1 MPPRAASSSPSHAL
15 PPVLPALRR
24 RFLGALLGAALG
36 LGLTFGG
43 ALPSTAQ
50 AAEIRV
56 VTSGGFSAAYD
67 QLVPL
72 YEQAT
77 GHKVTTARG
86 ASMGTA
92 PDSIPSRMAR
102 GEQFDVVILADS
114 ALDQLI
120 AQGKVQAGSRVDLA
134 RSMIGMSVRKGT
146 PPPDISTVDALRQT
160 LLNAKSVAY
169 SASASGTY
177 LSTELFQRLGV
188 AEQMKGKATKIYS
201 ERVGAVVL
209 RGDAEIG
216 FQQVSELLPFK
227 ELQFV
232 GALPD
237 EVQQRVFFSAGVATG
252 SPDPEAA
259 RHLIRFLAAP
269 AAAAIVR
276 STGMEPA
283 TRAEP
288 AAAPARGEPAAPAA
302 PARKEPAPAL

>member
-1 MPPRAASSSPSHAL
+1 MPSIQPQPVRAG
-15 PPVLPALRR
+15 LRR
-24 RFLGALLGAALG
+24 RAFGALLGAALALG
-36 LGLTFGG
+36 LGAT
-43 ALPSTAQ
+43 ATAPSAAQ

-77 GHKVTTARG
+77 GNKVVTERG
-86 ASMGTA
+86 ASIGNA

-102 GEQFDVVILADS
+102 GEQFDIVILADS
-114 ALDQLI
+114 ALDKLI
-120 AQGKVQAGSRVDLA
+120 EQGKVQAGSRVDLA

-146 PPPDISTVDALRQT
+146 PKPDISTVDALRQT
-160 LLNAKSVAY
+160 LLNAKSIAY

-188 AEQMKGKATKIYS
+188 ADQIKDKAKKIYS

-227 ELQFV
+227 ELEFV
-232 GALPD
+232 GPLPD

-252 SPDPEAA
+252 TPQPEAA
-259 RHLIRFLAAP
+259 RQLIRFLAAP

-283 TRAEP
+283 
-288 AAAPARGEPAAPAA
+288 AAR
-302 PARKEPAPAL
+302 

>member
-1 MPPRAASSSPSHAL
+1 MQPRKPFTATAAL
-15 PPVLPALRR
+15 PRR
-24 RFLGALLGAALG
+24 RMLSALLGAALS
-36 LGLTFGG
+36 LGLALG
-43 ALPSTAQ
+43 AATPSTVQ

-77 GHKVTTARG
+77 GHKVVTARG
-86 ASMGTA
+86 ASIGNA
-92 PDSIPSRMAR
+92 PDSIPSRLAR
-102 GEQFDVVILADS
+102 GEQFDIVILADS
-114 ALDQLI
+114 GLEKLI
-120 AQGKVQAGSRVDLA
+120 AQGKIQPGSRVDLA
-134 RSMIGMSVRKGT
+134 RSMIGMSVRKDT
-146 PPPDISTVDALRQT
+146 PKPDISSVEALKQT
-160 LLNAKSVAY
+160 LLSAKSIAY

-177 LSTELFQRLGV
+177 LSNELFPRLGV
-188 AEQMKGKATKIYS
+188 AEQIKDKAHKIYS

-232 GALPD
+232 GPLPD
-237 EVQQRVFFSAGVATG
+237 EVQQRVFFSAGVAMGTQ
-252 SPDPEAA
+252 DADAA

-269 AAAAIVR
+269 AAASIVR

-283 TRAEP
+283 
-288 AAAPARGEPAAPAA
+288 AAR
-302 PARKEPAPAL
+302 

>member
-1 MPPRAASSSPSHAL
+1 MQPFASSKSSFSG
-15 PPVLPALRR
+15 LRR
-24 RFLGALLGAALG
+24 RALGALLGIAASVGLALG
-36 LGLTFGG
+36 
-43 ALPSTAQ
+43 ASAPSAVQ

-77 GHKVTTARG
+77 GHKVITARG
-86 ASMGTA
+86 ASIGNA

-102 GEQFDVVILADS
+102 GEQFDIVILADS
-114 ALDQLI
+114 GLDQLI
-120 AQGKVQAGSRVDLA
+120 LQGKVQAGSRVDLA

-146 PPPDISTVDALRQT
+146 PKPDISSVEALKQT
-160 LLNAKSVAY
+160 LLNAKTVAY

-177 LSTELFQRLGV
+177 LSNELFPRLGI
-188 AEQMKGKATKIYS
+188 AEEMKGKATKIFS

-227 ELQFV
+227 ELEFV
-232 GALPD
+232 GPLPD
-237 EVQQRVFFSAGVATG
+237 EVQQRVFFSAGVAVG
-252 SPDPEAA
+252 AQDPDAA
-259 RHLIRFLAAP
+259 GHLIRFLAAP
-269 AAAAIVR
+269 AAASIVR

-283 TRAEP
+283 
-288 AAAPARGEPAAPAA
+288 AAR
-302 PARKEPAPAL
+302 

>member
-1 MPPRAASSSPSHAL
+1 MPSIQPQPVRAG
-15 PPVLPALRR
+15 LRR
-24 RFLGALLGAALG
+24 RAFGALLGAALALG
-36 LGLTFGG
+36 LGAT
-43 ALPSTAQ
+43 ATAPSAAQ

-77 GHKVTTARG
+77 GNKVVTERG
-86 ASMGTA
+86 ASIGNA

-102 GEQFDVVILADS
+102 GEQFDIVILADS
-114 ALDQLI
+114 ALDKLI
-120 AQGKVQAGSRVDLA
+120 EQGKVQAGSRVDLA

-146 PPPDISTVDALRQT
+146 PKPDISTVDALRQT
-160 LLNAKSVAY
+160 LLNAKSIAY

-188 AEQMKGKATKIYS
+188 AEQIKDKVKKIYS

-227 ELQFV
+227 ELEFV
-232 GALPD
+232 GPLPD
-237 EVQQRVFFSAGVATG
+237 EVQQRVFFSAGLATG
-252 SPDPEAA
+252 APQPEAA
-259 RHLIRFLAAP
+259 RQLIRFLAAP

-283 TRAEP
+283 
-288 AAAPARGEPAAPAA
+288 AAR
-302 PARKEPAPAL
+302 

>member
-1 MPPRAASSSPSHAL
+1 MQPFASSKSSFSG
-15 PPVLPALRR
+15 LRR
-24 RFLGALLGAALG
+24 RALGALLGIAASVGLALG
-36 LGLTFGG
+36 
-43 ALPSTAQ
+43 ASAPSAVQ

-77 GHKVTTARG
+77 GHKVITARG
-86 ASMGTA
+86 ASIGNA

-102 GEQFDVVILADS
+102 GEQFDIVILADS
-114 ALDQLI
+114 GLDQLI
-120 AQGKVQAGSRVDLA
+120 LQGKVQAGSRVDLA

-146 PPPDISTVDALRQT
+146 PKPDISSVEALKQT
-160 LLNAKSVAY
+160 LLNAKTIAY

-177 LSTELFQRLGV
+177 LSNELFPRLGI
-188 AEQMKGKATKIYS
+188 AEEMKGKATKIFS

-227 ELQFV
+227 ELEFV
-232 GALPD
+232 GPLPD
-237 EVQQRVFFSAGVATG
+237 EVQQRVFFSAGVAVG
-252 SPDPEAA
+252 AQDPDAA

-269 AAAAIVR
+269 APASIVR

-283 TRAEP
+283 
-288 AAAPARGEPAAPAA
+288 AAR
-302 PARKEPAPAL
+302 

>member
-1 MPPRAASSSPSHAL
+1 MQTL
-15 PPVLPALRR
+15 PTTTAHTQPRR
-24 RFLGALLGAALG
+24 RVIGALLGAALS
-36 LGLTFGG
+36 LGLALG
-43 ALPSTAQ
+43 AATPSSAQ

-56 VTSGGFSAAYD
+56 ITSGGFSAAYD
-67 QLVPL
+67 QLIPL

-77 GHKVTTARG
+77 GHKVVTARG

-92 PDSIPSRMAR
+92 PDSIPSRFAR
-102 GEQFDVVILADS
+102 GESFDIVILADS
-114 ALDQLI
+114 GLEALI
-120 AQGKVQAGSRVDLA
+120 TQGKVQPGSRVDLA

-146 PPPDISTVDALRQT
+146 PKPDISTVEALKQT
-160 LLNAKSVAY
+160 LLNAKSIAY

-188 AEQMKGKATKIYS
+188 AEQIKDKATKIYS
-201 ERVGAVVL
+201 ERVGTVVA

-227 ELQFV
+227 ELDYV

-237 EVQQRVFFSAGVATG
+237 EVQQRVFFSAGVAVG
-252 SPDPEAA
+252 AQNPEAA

-283 TRAEP
+283 
-288 AAAPARGEPAAPAA
+288 AAR
-302 PARKEPAPAL
+302 

>member
-1 MPPRAASSSPSHAL
+1 MASVDQS
-15 PPVLPALRR
+15 PVLVAPVRR
-24 RFLGALLGAALG
+24 RTLGVLLTLGLSWGLALG
-36 LGLTFGG
+36 T
-43 ALPSTAQ
+43 AAPSAAQ

-77 GHKVTTARG
+77 GHKVVTSRG
-86 ASMGTA
+86 ASIGNA

-114 ALDQLI
+114 ALDQLVP
-120 AQGKVQAGSRVDLA
+120 QGKVQAGSRVDLA
-134 RSMIGMSVRKGT
+134 RSMIGLSVRKGT
-146 PPPDISTVDALRQT
+146 TPKPDISSTEALKQT

-177 LSTELFQRLGV
+177 LSNELFPRLGI
-188 AEQMKGKATKIYS
+188 AEEMKGKATKIFS

-209 RGDAEIG
+209 RGDAELG

-227 ELQFV
+227 ELEFV
-232 GALPD
+232 GPLPD
-237 EVQQRVFFSAGVATG
+237 EVQQRVFFSAGVAVG
-252 SPDPEAA
+252 AQDPDTA

-269 AAAAIVR
+269 AAASIVR

-283 TRAEP
+283 STR
-288 AAAPARGEPAAPAA
+288 
-302 PARKEPAPAL
+302 

>member
-1 MPPRAASSSPSHAL
+1 MQPRKPFTATAAL
-15 PPVLPALRR
+15 PRR
-24 RFLGALLGAALG
+24 RVLSALLGAALS
-36 LGLTFGG
+36 LGLALG
-43 ALPSTAQ
+43 AATPSTVQ

-77 GHKVTTARG
+77 GHKVVTARG
-86 ASMGTA
+86 ASIGNA
-92 PDSIPSRMAR
+92 PDSIPSRLAR
-102 GEQFDVVILADS
+102 GEQFDIVILADS
-114 ALDQLI
+114 GLEKLI
-120 AQGKVQAGSRVDLA
+120 AQGKVQPGSRVDLA
-134 RSMIGMSVRKGT
+134 RSMIGMSVRKDT
-146 PPPDISTVDALRQT
+146 PKPDISSVEALKQT
-160 LLNAKSVAY
+160 LLSAKSIAY

-177 LSTELFQRLGV
+177 LSNELFPRLGV
-188 AEQMKGKATKIYS
+188 AEQIKDKAHKIYS

-232 GALPD
+232 GPLPD
-237 EVQQRVFFSAGVATG
+237 EVQQRVFFSAGVAMGTQ
-252 SPDPEAA
+252 DADAA

-269 AAAAIVR
+269 AAASIVR

-283 TRAEP
+283 
-288 AAAPARGEPAAPAA
+288 AAR
-302 PARKEPAPAL
+302 